1 MAMLFGPRDADELEV
16 VTGVVAAGHAWAT
29 GRTA

>member
-1 MAMLFGPRDADELEV
+1 MLVGPRDADELEI
-16 VTGVVAAGHAWAT
+16 VTSVVAASHAWAT